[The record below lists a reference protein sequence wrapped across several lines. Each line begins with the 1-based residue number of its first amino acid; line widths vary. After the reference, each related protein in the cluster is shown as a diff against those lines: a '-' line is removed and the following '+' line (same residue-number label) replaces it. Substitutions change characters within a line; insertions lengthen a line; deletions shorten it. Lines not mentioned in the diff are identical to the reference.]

1 MNELG
6 CLSKK
11 HAVVTGGGTGLGLG
25 VAKAMVEAG
34 ALVTIV
40 GRRRD
45 VLEGAIEEIGEDA
58 GFEVADIAELAC
70 IQDLVRRLESRAP
83 IDILVN
89 NAGTHHKAP
98 TLDTDDADFAR
109 VIETNLFGSF
119 ALTRDI
125 ARCMAERGEGSIVM
139 ITSMAAILGLPQVAS
154 YTASKSALQGLTRQL
169 AVEFGPL
176 GIRVNAVAPGFI
188 ETDMNREI
196 FEKDPE
202 RLQRILARTPLGG
215 LGSSSDVAGSV
226 VYLSSPTA
234 RFVTG
239 VCLPVDGGLSIGF

>member
-1 MNELG
+1 MTERG

-25 VAKAMVEAG
+25 IAKAIVEAG
-34 ALVTIV
+34 ARVTII
-40 GRRRD
+40 GRRGD
-45 VLEGAIEEIGEDA
+45 VLQDAIESVGEDA
-58 GFEVADIAELAC
+58 GFEVADIAELSG
-70 IQDLVRRLESRAP
+70 IQDLVQRLESRAP

-98 TLDTDDADFAR
+98 TLETGDTDIAR
-109 VIETNLFGSF
+109 VIGINLFGSF
-119 ALTRDI
+119 ALTRDV
-125 ARCMAERGEGSIVM
+125 ARCMAERGDGSILM

-188 ETDMNREI
+188 ETDMNRGI

-215 LGSSSDVAGSV
+215 LGAPSDVAGAV
-226 VYLSSPTA
+226 VYLSSPAA

-239 VCLPVDGGLSIGF
+239 ACLPVDGGLSIGF